1 MSALFQVRRDERDQR
16 DNGDDRQDLLVDVVA
31 VLADLVAEVGRRG
44 ASRII
49 RARDR
54 VSTNVVSVSPWST
67 GSSLSRARSPRTARS
82 GAPER
87 AVERVAGVRGIAN
100 ELEVK
105 LSTERSDADIAH
117 AAVDAMKWNVMVP
130 SDKITVKVSK
140 GWVTLEGEARWDYQ
154 RRAAERA
161 VRDLPGVRG
170 VSNFVRVKPRV
181 DPEHVKEKIEET
193 FKRTAALDANRITV
207 QAEAAEVTLRGT
219 VRSWVER
226 HEAEKAAWAA
236 PGVTAVHNY
245 ITVSAAA

>member
-1 MSALFQVRRDERDQR
+1 MKTDSELRREVERELEWEPSVDERR
-16 DNGDDRQDLLVDVVA
+16 IGVA
-31 VLADLVAEVGRRG
+31 VVDGIVSLTGEVGSFG
-44 ASRII
+44 EKW
-49 RARDR
+49 RA
-54 VSTNVVSVSPWST
+54 
-67 GSSLSRARSPRTARS
+67 
-82 GAPER
+82 ER

-105 LSTERSDADIAH
+105 LASERTDADIAK
-117 AAVDAMKWNVMVP
+117 AAADALKWNVMVP
-130 SDKITVKVSK
+130 SDKVTVKVSK
-140 GWVTLEGEARWDYQ
+140 GWLTLEGELRWDYQ

-170 VSNFVRVKPRV
+170 ISNLIRIKPRV
-181 DPEHVKEKIEET
+181 EPQDVKEKIEET
-193 FKRTAALDANRITV
+193 FKRVATLDANRITV
-207 QAEAAEVTLRGT
+207 QAEGSEVTLRGT